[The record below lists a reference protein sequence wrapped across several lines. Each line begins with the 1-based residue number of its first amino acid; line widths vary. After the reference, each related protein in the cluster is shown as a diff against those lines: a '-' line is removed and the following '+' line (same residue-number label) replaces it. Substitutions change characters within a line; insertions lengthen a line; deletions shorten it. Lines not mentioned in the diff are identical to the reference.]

1 MSLKVTN
8 GSENSFNCGSKDT
21 KVALSLSYKTCQSQL
36 ASCARY
42 RKYWWWLCA
51 SRNLIQTYWEISPI
65 FPLAYIWYL
74 TTRNKFV
81 EASEWNVELTY
92 VEMVEDVRDRVKV
105 WKYEN
110 WMNESMNEWMNEII
124 IDWMNQTNEWI
135 NEWIDERKKLTPL
148 AWN

>member
-36 ASCARY
+36 TSCARY
-42 RKYWWWLCA
+42 RKYWWRLCA

-81 EASEWNVELTY
+81 EASEWNVELR
-92 VEMVEDVRDRVKV
+92 RDGWRCKRPRESMKV
-105 WKYEN
+105 WKL
-110 WMNESMNEWMNEII
+110 NEWINERMNEWNNNWLNE
-124 IDWMNQTNEWI
+124 QTNEWI

>member
-1 MSLKVTN
+1 
-8 GSENSFNCGSKDT
+8 
-21 KVALSLSYKTCQSQL
+21 
-36 ASCARY
+36 
-42 RKYWWWLCA
+42 
-51 SRNLIQTYWEISPI
+51 
-65 FPLAYIWYL
+65 
-74 TTRNKFV
+74 
-81 EASEWNVELTY
+81 
-92 VEMVEDVRDRVKV
+92 MVEDVRDRVKV